1 MNEDARTWV
10 AAWLRQGDEASA
22 RALMAHYYPFV
33 AALIQRHMPDPNG
46 REDMALRTFT
56 RFFSK
61 ADRWD
66 ATKPLE
72 PWLARIA
79 INLCRDHYRS
89 IQCRPELRWSDLSDA
104 EREAFDATL
113 ANAESTP
120 EALPDD
126 SRCLLLRLLDTLN
139 ADDRMVVSLL
149 YLDQKSTEEIAAI
162 TGWSRVLVKVRA
174 FRARHKLRTALEKL
188 ERHPTS

>member
-1 MNEDARTWV
+1 M
-10 AAWLRQGDEASA
+10 
-22 RALMAHYYPFV
+22 
-33 AALIQRHMPDPNG
+33 
-46 REDMALRTFT
+46 
-56 RFFSK
+56 
-61 ADRWD
+61 
-66 ATKPLE
+66 
-72 PWLARIA
+72 
-79 INLCRDHYRS
+79 
-89 IQCRPELRWSDLSDA
+89 RWSDLSDA

-188 ERHPTS
+188 ERHHTS